1 MILLGRALEAFI
13 MECGLRFNRVPLVT
27 KSLMALAA
35 VLLIATPALAMGM
48 VGVSGED
55 LTIDG
60 ERASGLG
67 GVDESTA
74 LIFALQAYCHGQVED
89 WGRNMNF
96 PGPDT
101 GQLDCDSLLELW
113 HQYFWLCD
121 HYDLGLV
128 RIGASDMWGSKVMH
142 EAWLW
147 HRAAFMDVLST
158 MLHEAEEHGVYVCL
172 VLAGS
177 QQYPL
182 YAFGGSGS
190 VLDSSSQAYANYISY
205 CTDVISNVDA
215 MNSTA
220 ALFSYDV
227 WNEPDHLSVN
237 KAYWAGDQLMF
248 RRWAEGVS
256 SDICPLT
263 EHIVEMGTGGYTGL
277 GGLWPTWSF
286 SSFLNITGLTGFDVC
301 HLHFYASAQADYL
314 VTDPLNWSAAVG
326 KPLHWGELARNDVYP
341 LQRWSWFE
349 SKLAESGAD
358 AWCNMVLRGMEGY
371 PFTGSIPED
380 LELPTEDGGDEIVPE
395 PPVNETT
402 PENAT
407 EFPPPPNN
415 DTAPGNGT
423 GLPPPSDDGNA
434 TGNETAAP
442 PPSNGTSSP
451 DSDAS
456 GRLVGG
462 RGTFTFLASSPFLIV
477 PMAFVF
483 MIMAVLVL
491 SVDRR
496 RRF

>member
-248 RRWAEGVS
+248 ILAKEFRPELIVFCADVDGIHTADPNLNPEAKLIERVDQGVLDS
-256 SDICPLT
+256 LPRT
-263 EHIVEMGTGGYTGL
+263 ARVK
-277 GGLWPTWSF
+277 
-286 SSFLNITGLTGFDVC
+286 DV
-301 HLHFYASAQADYL
+301 
-314 VTDPLNWSAAVG
+314 
-326 KPLHWGELARNDVYP
+326 
-341 LQRWSWFE
+341 
-349 SKLAESGAD
+349 
-358 AWCNMVLRGMEGY
+358 
-371 PFTGSIPED
+371 TGSIYGKVEAM
-380 LELPTEDGGDEIVPE
+380 LRLAELGRRTMVINGKVPGRLQSALRGEKVKGSVVDGGP
-395 PPVNETT
+395 
-402 PENAT
+402 
-407 EFPPPPNN
+407 
-415 DTAPGNGT
+415 
-423 GLPPPSDDGNA
+423 
-434 TGNETAAP
+434 
-442 PPSNGTSSP
+442 
-451 DSDAS
+451 
-456 GRLVGG
+456 R
-462 RGTFTFLASSPFLIV
+462 
-477 PMAFVF
+477 
-483 MIMAVLVL
+483 
-491 SVDRR
+491 
-496 RRF
+496 